1 MPQVDIWQWNRDKVA
16 GTEMDAIDELNTR
29 GSFYDASAVESF
41 RRRYRLDPHV
51 IRRLRY
57 ALFQQHSPWQQVLP
71 RLTADVAAAVPRAFQ
86 IGPLAIVQQRRS
98 EIDPSVK
105 LLLQAQDGQSVETV
119 LMRAFSGRTSVCVS
133 SQVGCAAGCPF
144 CATARMGLRRQLSA
158 DEILEQIRIAAV
170 RAREEGWRMRNVV
183 FMGMGEP
190 LDNEAALYQALAFL
204 TSQDG
209 FAIPPRRLM
218 VSTVGVPAAMARLVD
233 RFPGVQ
239 LALSLHS
246 ARPELRQRL
255 VPWTRRHSWD
265 ELRTAIVYVATQLA
279 RRPKAGPIMIE
290 YIMLQGINDGDDDAD
305 ALLDYLQGIPACI
318 NLIPY
323 NPVSHALPWRASP
336 RERRDAFAQ
345 RLRLAGYFTTIRYS
359 MGTDIQAACGQLA
372 TQSTSVALSARHNP
386 HGR

>member
-1 MPQVDIWQWNRDKVA
+1 
-16 GTEMDAIDELNTR
+16 
-29 GSFYDASAVESF
+29 
-41 RRRYRLDPHV
+41 
-51 IRRLRY
+51 
-57 ALFQQHSPWQQVLP
+57 
-71 RLTADVAAAVPRAFQ
+71 
-86 IGPLAIVQQRRS
+86 
-98 EIDPSVK
+98 
-105 LLLQAQDGQSVETV
+105 
-119 LMRAFSGRTSVCVS
+119 
-133 SQVGCAAGCPF
+133 
-144 CATARMGLRRQLSA
+144 MGLRRQLSA
-158 DEILEQIRIAAV
+158 DEILEQIRIAV
-170 RAREEGWRMRNVV
+170 RARQEGWRMRNVV

-190 LDNEAALYQALAFL
+190 LDNETALHQALAFL
-204 TSQDG
+204 ISQDG

-233 RFPGVQ
+233 GFPGVQ

-255 VPWTRRHSWD
+255 VPWTRRHSWE
-265 ELRTAIVYVATQLA
+265 ELRSAIVYVAAQLA
-279 RRPKAGPIMIE
+279 LRPKAGPIMIE
-290 YIMLQGINDGDDDAD
+290 YIMLDGINDGDEDAD
-305 ALLDYLQGIPACI
+305 ALLDFLLGIPACI

-372 TQSTSVALSARHNP
+372 TQSTSASFFDRHNP